1 MVQHIIIAL
10 IDASPSAM
18 WVLLVVWLVLR
29 FEKPIRSVLPRVTGV
44 SIFGVEASF
53 VREEMDKAIVRK
65 AAPVCTEDRER
76 ALRRLM
82 RAESVFRDAAILWVD
97 SAPELRA
104 DERALLRFAGA
115 SVDVA
120 RSTAEAL
127 SRLEN
132 RGYDAIV
139 SDMKREGD
147 PDAGLSLLSAMR
159 ERSFLPPV
167 IFYVDQDEA
176 GREVP
181 PRAFDLTDRPDVLLH
196 ALADALER
204 RRS

>member
-1 MVQHIIIAL
+1 MYQDIVIAL
-10 IDASPSAM
+10 IDATPSAL

-29 FEKPIRSVLPRVTGV
+29 FEKPIRSVLPRMSGV

-82 RAESVFRDAAILWVD
+82 RAASVFRDAAILWVD
-97 SAPELRA
+97 SAPSMRA
-104 DERALLRFAGA
+104 DERAVLRFAGA
-115 SVDVA
+115 RVDVA
-120 RSTAEAL
+120 RSTEEAL
-127 SRLEN
+127 SRMES

-139 SDMKREGD
+139 SDMKRDGD

-159 ERSFLPPV
+159 DRSLVTPV

-176 GREVP
+176 SREVP

-196 ALADALER
+196 AVADALER
-204 RRS
+204 RRC